1 MATTRPDKNEIA
13 TTLDGRDITR
23 GYVSPLL
30 LEPPDDTVLMARGAG
45 DYGLYREVLRDDHVK
60 AALTQ
65 RIQSVIARPWEV
77 KPGGKRAVDRAAAA
91 FLREQI
97 EALRWDDITAKMLH
111 GVFYGHA
118 VAEVLWEVYDPHA
131 RKTGSL
137 PPEGAQFQPS
147 DGRAAGT
154 DGLRVR
160 IKDIKVRDRRRF
172 GYDGAGRLRL
182 KTMADYNGELLP
194 ERKFWTFAVGADHD
208 DAPYG
213 LGLAHWLYWP
223 VWLKRNG
230 IRFWSVFLEKF
241 GTPTAVGKFP
251 PGTGQED
258 QTKLLAALQAIQR
271 DAAIIFPDG
280 MQAELLEA
288 TRGGSADHA
297 AFTAMMNA
305 AILVIT
311 IGQTASTQGTPGKLG
326 NDQGQADVRAD
337 IVQADADLVCMSF
350 NASVARWLTEF
361 NFPGATP
368 PRVWRVMDEPE
379 DLDALSKRDEC
390 LSRVGYRPSLER
402 VTEIYGEGYEAAAPT
417 GQTGEPSR
425 DAMANQGKTPAIGR
439 QSFADATAAPA
450 FAAGDPFPDQT
461 ALDAAID
468 ALDADVLNTQARA
481 MLKPVLDKLAAGADP
496 TELLGWLAEAYPGMD
511 ADALTETLERMIFV
525 AQVWG
530 RLSAD
535 AERA

>member
-1 MATTRPDKNEIA
+1 MPTPKPEKNEIA

-23 GYVSPLL
+23 GYLSPLL

-45 DYGLYREVLRDDHVK
+45 DYSLYREVLRDDHVK

-65 RIQSVIARPWEV
+65 RIQSVISRPWEV
-77 KPGGKRAVDRAAAA
+77 KAGGKRAIDQAAAE

-97 EALRWDDITAKMLH
+97 AALRWDDITAKMLH

-118 VAEVLWEVYDPHA
+118 VAEVMWGVAGKYV
-131 RKTGSL
+131 SL
-137 PPEGAQFQPS
+137 A
-147 DGRAAGT
+147 
-154 DGLRVR
+154 
-160 IKDIKVRDRRRF
+160 DIKVRDRRRF

-182 KTMADYNGELLP
+182 KTLANYHGELLP
-194 ERKFWTFAVGADHD
+194 ERKFWIFATGADHD

-251 PGTGQED
+251 PGSSPED
-258 QTKLLAALQAIQR
+258 QSKLLAALQAIQR
-271 DAAIIFPDG
+271 DSAIIFPDG

-288 TRGGSADHA
+288 TRGGTADHA
-297 AFTAMMNA
+297 AFTQLMNA

-326 NDQGQADVRAD
+326 NDQEQADVRAD
-337 IVQADADLVCMSF
+337 ITQADADLVCMSF

-379 DLDALSKRDEC
+379 DLNALAERDER
-390 LSRVGYRPSLER
+390 LARVGYKPGLAR
-402 VTEIYGEGYEAAAPT
+402 VTEVYGEGYEPAAPLT
-417 GQTGEPSR
+417 LPSPPRGGQGEG
-425 DAMANQGKTPAIGR
+425 ATPPP
-439 QSFADATAAPA
+439 APA
-450 FAAGDPFPDQT
+450 FAEGAPFPDQA

-468 ALDADVLNTQARA
+468 ALDAAMLNAQARA
-481 MLKPVLDKLAAGADP
+481 LLKPILDKLAGGADP

-511 ADALTETLERMIFV
+511 ADALTETLERMLFV

-535 AERA
+535 A